1 MTYSQRHAQALL
13 IPKIA
18 EVGTATRDP
27 DALMVFIH
35 LFRDVTIPDDIQ
47 EDAAVREAN
56 VEAFYLADEPDEI
69 KEVSIHLA
77 TVLSATAANTN
88 AGYQAHAIYGAELRN
103 SILYRC
109 SLVFDYALIGDG
121 LELQRAKVAFNTFN
135 SASPVFADMTDDDQ
149 ITDALSAQRETLQA
163 QLETELAQDD
173 DDLHESTLIQSAFL
187 SPICI
192 ECRYFC

>member
-1 MTYSQRHAQALL
+1 MTYTEQHAQALL
-13 IPKIA
+13 IPKVTD
-18 EVGTATRDP
+18 VGTVTRDP
-27 DALMVFIH
+27 DALRAFIH
-35 LFRDVTIPDDIQ
+35 LFRDVQIPDDVQ
-47 EDAAVREAN
+47 EDAASREAN

-77 TVLSATAANTN
+77 TVLSATAANIN
-88 AGYQAHAIYGAELRN
+88 AGYQPHDIYGAELRN

-163 QLETELAQDD
+163 QL
-173 DDLHESTLIQSAFL
+173 
-187 SPICI
+187 
-192 ECRYFC
+192 